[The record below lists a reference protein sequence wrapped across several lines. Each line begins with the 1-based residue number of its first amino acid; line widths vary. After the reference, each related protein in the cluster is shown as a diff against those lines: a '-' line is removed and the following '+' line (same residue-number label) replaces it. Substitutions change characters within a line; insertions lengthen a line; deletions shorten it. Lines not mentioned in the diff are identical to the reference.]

1 MSKSCKLQKEYYST
15 YGNYKD
21 VSGKYADHYVNWL
34 EDKIIYNKKEV
45 LDYSG
50 IGEKRFEKNE
60 ETPTHYHSIS
70 QKDVIDFCNEYVINF
85 NKGNV
90 IKYLVR
96 AGEKNGESELKDL
109 NKALDYL
116 KREIKFKQTLK

>member
-1 MSKSCKLQKEYYST
+1 MGLPPIH
-15 YGNYKD
+15 YK
-21 VSGKYADHYVNWL
+21 
-34 EDKIIYNKKEV
+34 
-45 LDYSG
+45 
-50 IGEKRFEKNE
+50 
-60 ETPTHYHSIS
+60 SIS
-70 QKDVIDFCNEYVINF
+70 KRDVIDFCNEYVINF